1 MMNRFSIEEISA
13 KKLLGHE
20 NMLEDVGTTRGT
32 RMTRRA
38 DHDIL
43 RLVPGVLIVKR
54 SSRAL
59 CAL

>member
-1 MMNRFSIEEISA
+1 MNRFGIEQMSA

-20 NMLEDVGTTRGT
+20 NMLEDVGTTRGP
-32 RMTRRA
+32 RMTSRA
-38 DHDIL
+38 DHDIP

-59 CAL
+59 CTL